1 MSVSPAVRE
10 AWATNARVNDVLLAH
25 LTPAMLDAQTPGGG
39 YTVARHVAHVISTVQ
54 YWGSLRD
61 KARLEALP
69 SPIREYDEATGRVE
83 VETDLARLADIQRQT
98 ETTALEV
105 AEAEPD
111 GAELPPGEW
120 ESPHATPDAYLIH
133 MMVHDAHH
141 RGQILLALKTN
152 GLPLPDEDAVWG
164 PWRGE

>member
-1 MSVSPAVRE
+1 MSVSPSVRE
-10 AWATNARVNDVLLAH
+10 AWRANARVNNVLLTH
-25 LTPAMLDAQTPGGG
+25 LTPEMLGAQTPGGG
-39 YTVARHVAHVISTVQ
+39 YMVARHVAHMINTVQ

-61 KARLEALP
+61 KVRLEALP
-69 SPIREYDEATGRVE
+69 SPIREYDEASGKVE
-83 VETDLARLADIQRQT
+83 VETDLARLADIKRQT
-98 ETTALEV
+98 ETTVLDV

-111 GAELPPGEW
+111 GAELLPGEW
-120 ESPHATPDAYLIH
+120 ESPHATPDTYLIH

-152 GLPLPDEDAVWG
+152 GFPLPDEDAVWG

>member
-83 VETDLARLADIQRQT
+83 VETDLARLAEAWPTHLASVRRHVIAHLDGLDVPRMTEAVRQF
-98 ETTALEV
+98 
-105 AEAEPD
+105 
-111 GAELPPGEW
+111 GAGVDVTCPGG
-120 ESPHATPDAYLIH
+120 STGAPA
-133 MMVHDAHH
+133 
-141 RGQILLALKTN
+141 
-152 GLPLPDEDAVWG
+152 
-164 PWRGE
+164 